1 MPHQPDGPGD
11 DAESAGDAPVHP
23 QQHDRR
29 TDRAGDVDGQ
39 RPARGLGGGGGD
51 GAQEP
56 AGDVGELQRGR
67 EVEEGFGA
75 GVDGLVDRMPDAG
88 DVLAARPEAL
98 DDLRGLGGDRV
109 VVGVSAQRRR
119 AGREVLR
126 GALDGA
132 DEPAAQAEQ
141 ARGDGALQ

>member
-1 MPHQPDGPGD
+1 
-11 DAESAGDAPVHP
+11 
-23 QQHDRR
+23 
-29 TDRAGDVDGQ
+29 
-39 RPARGLGGGGGD
+39 
-51 GAQEP
+51 
-56 AGDVGELQRGR
+56 
-67 EVEEGFGA
+67 
-75 GVDGLVDRMPDAG
+75 MPDAG